1 MMLDDHDDH
10 GDHDADQHD
19 DDDAD
24 ADDHDDDDDA
34 DDGAQYNL
42 RTQYSLDGATM
53 KWSVKS
59 SELIQ
64 YWNRS

>member
-19 DDDAD
+19 
-24 ADDHDDDDDA
+24 DDDDDA

-53 KWSVKS
+53 K
-59 SELIQ
+59 
-64 YWNRS
+64 

>member
-10 GDHDADQHD
+10 GDHDADQH
-19 DDDAD
+19 
-24 ADDHDDDDDA
+24 DDDDA

-53 KWSVKS
+53 K
-59 SELIQ
+59 
-64 YWNRS
+64 

>member
-1 MMLDDHDDH
+1 MMLDDPDDH
-10 GDHDADQHD
+10 GEHDADQHD
-19 DDDAD
+19 DDDADAD

-53 KWSVKS
+53 K
-59 SELIQ
+59 
-64 YWNRS
+64 